1 MRTLKLL
8 GIRQHSK
15 ANQRGLE
22 MNKQT
27 KVDKVIRGFKT
38 TVYSEGFLAGVRYS
52 RNQFIEFLDAHHS
65 LGDILTVEE
74 IIKELEY
81 WKIQDTQLRGL
92 ADGELAPIYGLGKS
106 EDVCED
112 CFGADLCLVCERADR
127 R

>member
-1 MRTLKLL
+1 VNTQK
-8 GIRQHSK
+8 
-15 ANQRGLE
+15 
-22 MNKQT
+22 
-27 KVDKVIRGFKT
+27 KVDKVIKEFKT
-38 TVYSEGFLAGVRYS
+38 TVYSEGFLHGVRYS

-81 WKIQDTQLRGL
+81 WKIQDNQLRGL

>member
-1 MRTLKLL
+1 MSIQK
-8 GIRQHSK
+8 
-15 ANQRGLE
+15 
-22 MNKQT
+22 

-65 LGDILTVEE
+65 LGDILTIEE

-81 WKIQDTQLRGL
+81 WKIQDQQLKGL

-106 EDVCED
+106 QDVCED
-112 CFGADLCLVCERADR
+112 CFGADLCLVCERSDR